1 MVEALWEV
9 PRKER
14 FGSLDCFRH
23 GGPPI
28 PTREGPLSLVVLL
41 VPAHQAMCK
50 QEVALPRLRRTSI
63 EHTGQRGAME
73 KRCPGKDV
81 IMPMPTGRMEKRI
94 VKAVILEI
102 CLYDE
107 PGLKERTIT
116 ENVSS
121 RGARVLV
128 EREWRP
134 RQQVLVISPNEGV
147 RSRGR
152 IVYCER
158 VAEGRFAVG
167 LELSVGAERKRE
179 TSLAV

>member
-1 MVEALWEV
+1 LN
-9 PRKER
+9 
-14 FGSLDCFRH
+14 
-23 GGPPI
+23 
-28 PTREGPLSLVVLL
+28 T
-41 VPAHQAMCK
+41 PASGAQWK
-50 QEVALPRLRRTSI
+50 NVA
-63 EHTGQRGAME
+63 
-73 KRCPGKDV
+73 PGKDV

-134 RQQVLVISPNEGV
+134 RQQVLG
-147 RSRGR
+147 
-152 IVYCER
+152 Y
-158 VAEGRFAVG
+158 
-167 LELSVGAERKRE
+167 LSK
-179 TSLAV
+179 

>member
-1 MVEALWEV
+1 VVENLWEV
-9 PRKER
+9 LHKEC
-14 FGSLDCFRH
+14 FGGLDCSGH
-23 GGPPI
+23 GVPQSPPA
-28 PTREGPLSLVVLL
+28 RDLLSLVVLL

-63 EHTGQRGAME
+63 EHTGQRGEM
-73 KRCPGKDV
+73 GKTLPWQVDV
-81 IMPMPTGRMEKRI
+81 TMPMPTGRMEKRI
-94 VKAVILEI
+94 AKTLILEI

-116 ENVSS
+116 ENVSP

-147 RSRGR
+147 RSRGQ

-158 VAEGRFAVG
+158 VAEGKFAVG
-167 LELSVGAERKRE
+167 LELSVGGG
-179 TSLAV
+179 